1 MDFDRQKDLRE
12 IAEGKHDVC
21 DNADEKAMN
30 ETEWRGSYKMQ
41 NMIEKHWNYGK
52 ISGGSITYLG

>member
-21 DNADEKAMN
+21 DIADEKAMN
-30 ETEWRGSYKMQ
+30 EAEWQESYINAEHDQKTL
-41 NMIEKHWNYGK
+41 ELW
-52 ISGGSITYLG
+52 